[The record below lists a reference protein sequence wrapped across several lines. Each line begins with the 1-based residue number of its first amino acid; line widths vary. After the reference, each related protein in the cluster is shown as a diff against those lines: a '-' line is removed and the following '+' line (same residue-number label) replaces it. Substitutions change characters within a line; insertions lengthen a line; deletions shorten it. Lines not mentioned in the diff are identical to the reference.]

1 MPETSEWSR
10 YVRVLD
16 VVGIVLALA
25 AIGMI
30 GRFVLLLTQAWG
42 GHPRLIG

>member
-1 MPETSEWSR
+1 MPEDSQWSR

-16 VVGIVLALA
+16 VVGILLALTSVA
-25 AIGMI
+25 MI
-30 GRFVLLLTQAWG
+30 GRFALLLIQAWG

>member
-16 VVGIVLALA
+16 IVGIVLAIASLA
-25 AIGMI
+25 II
-30 GRFVLLLTQAWG
+30 GRFILLLTQAWG